1 MEMQKQPPQTPSKR
15 PRLIDGTHPE
25 DWYHCCNGT
34 LLNAAF
40 YCYGDAHQLAE
51 QLTRD
56 HQMRCTVYLLRG
68 GSPQGQPMYTVKKE
82 AGEEP

>member
-1 MEMQKQPPQTPSKR
+1 MKMQKQPPQPRSNG

-25 DWYHCCNGT
+25 DWYHCRNST

-40 YCYGDAHQLAE
+40 YSYGDAHQLAE
-51 QLTRD
+51 QLTRE
-56 HQMRCTVYLLRG
+56 HRMPCTVYQLRG